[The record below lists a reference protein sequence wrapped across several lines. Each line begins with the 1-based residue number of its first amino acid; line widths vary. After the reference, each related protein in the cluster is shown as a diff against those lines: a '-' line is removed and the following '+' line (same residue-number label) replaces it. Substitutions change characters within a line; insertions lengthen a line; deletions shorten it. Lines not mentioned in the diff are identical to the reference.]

1 LKKFLTV
8 ESILLVFAK
17 IGIKVKLS
25 NYKNV
30 EKTQMELASE
40 TTKINEPKQIP
51 QILAEEVAAI
61 EDKKVK
67 VTHGHGTSSS
77 LKHQQQSTIVKLEG
91 GYNSS
96 GSGMSSSSSNSN
108 SSSSP
113 KSSSSSNQSKKQ
125 RKIAKKLQEKATENL
140 RASLAPISIN
150 YKNVKNMQTESSEPK
165 QKWIILDDF
174 YQLKNMVNDE
184 RLEEITS
191 NILLAGKNT
200 FFLLHIF

>member
-1 LKKFLTV
+1 MKKFLTV

-67 VTHGHGTSSS
+67 VTHGTSAS
-77 LKHQQQSTIVKLEG
+77 LKHQQQSTIVKLKG
-91 GYNSS
+91 GYNS
-96 GSGMSSSSSNSN
+96 SGMSSSSSNSN

-113 KSSSSSNQSKKQ
+113 KSSSSSNQCKKQ
-125 RKIAKKLQEKATENL
+125 RKIAKKLQEKAAENL